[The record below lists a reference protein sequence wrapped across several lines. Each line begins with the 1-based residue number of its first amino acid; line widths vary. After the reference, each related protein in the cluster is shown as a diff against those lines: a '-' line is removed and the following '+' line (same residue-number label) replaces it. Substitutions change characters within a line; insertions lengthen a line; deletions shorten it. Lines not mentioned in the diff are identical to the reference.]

1 MISSQQ
7 IVVTAKHLERNAY
20 LYVRQS
26 TLKQV
31 CENTESTRRQY
42 ALQDRA
48 VSLGWPRER
57 IVVIDEDL
65 GQSGASTADRNGFR
79 RLVSEVSLGHAGIV
93 LGLEVSRLARN
104 CTDWHKLL
112 EICAL
117 SDTLILDEDGLYD
130 PADFNHRLLLGMKGT
145 FSEAELHILR
155 ARLRGGVL
163 NKARRGELRL
173 GLPTGLVYD
182 QEGNVALDPDE
193 QVQRSVR
200 YLFKTFSRTQ
210 SACAT
215 VGVFR
220 RESLLFP
227 HRLRTGARK
236 GQLEWQPLTHSRTCN
251 VLHNPRYAG
260 VFAYGRGEHKR
271 LTDGWQKI
279 RKRPMEEWIS
289 CVLDAHPGYISWE
302 QFLENQQVLRK
313 NALAQGSGKQDGPPR
328 EGPALL
334 QGLVLCGRC
343 GRRMTLRYHDRK
355 GRRVPDYVCL
365 RARIEHGEPVCQV
378 VPGVAAD
385 DMIAAIV
392 EEVVSRQSIDI
403 SLAVQAEL
411 DTREEEADRLRRQHV
426 ERARHETELA
436 RERYMCVD
444 PRNRLV
450 AQSLEQTWNE
460 KLQLQR
466 EAEDQYETARQKK
479 VDGRSEEV
487 HQELEG
493 LLENFPA
500 VWNDPNVENRE
511 RKRIVRLIVED
522 VTLLKNTQQR
532 EIYAHIRFK
541 GGATRTVKLD
551 TPFIIYEQWK
561 TKPHII
567 KEIDRLLDEHTEHEI
582 AAILTDRGILTSH
595 GQPFHTE
602 NVAHIRREYDLEN
615 RIDRLRSR
623 GYLPLV
629 EVAEKL
635 GFSKRA
641 VKRFVDLGEV
651 ETAVVNERNTLMYRP
666 TANLL
671 TRTEAAVV
679 EEIDRLLDD
688 HTDTEIAEILN
699 SRGIT
704 AQFGG
709 PMHTRTV
716 GDLRR
721 KYNLRSRR
729 NRLRA
734 LGFVSRHEIAAELN
748 TSVLQVDRRVK
759 RGEIETVRVS
769 GERSIMYRF
778 HVAQQ
783 LTPDQVNSES
793 EVQYV

>member
-1 MISSQQ
+1 MIPSNQS
-7 IVVTAKHLERNAY
+7 VTAQHLERNAY

-65 GQSGASTADRNGFR
+65 GQSGSTAADRLGFQ

-130 PADFNHRLLLGMKGT
+130 PSDFNHRLLLGMKGT

-173 GLPTGLVYD
+173 GLPTGFVYD
-182 QEGNVALDPDE
+182 PEGNVALDPDE

-200 YLFKTFSRTQ
+200 YLFETFRRTQ

-215 VGVFR
+215 VGAFR

-236 GQLEWQPLTHSRTCN
+236 GQLEWRALTHSRTCYI
-251 VLHNPRYAG
+251 LHNPRYAG
-260 VFAYGRGEHKR
+260 AFAYGRGEHKR
-271 LTDGWQKI
+271 LADGWQRI
-279 RKRPMEEWIS
+279 RKRPMQEWVS

-302 QFLENQQVLRK
+302 QFLQNQQLLRA
-313 NALAQGSGKQDGPPR
+313 NALAQGSSMQDGPPR

-343 GRRMTLRYHDRK
+343 GRKMTLRYHDRK
-355 GRRVPDYVCL
+355 GRRVPDYVCQ
-365 RARIEHGEPVCQV
+365 RSRIEYGEPVCQV
-378 VPGVAAD
+378 VPGAAAD

-411 DTREEEADRLRRQHV
+411 DAREEEADRLRRQRV

-450 AQSLEQTWNE
+450 AQSLEQAWNE

-466 EAEDQYETARQKK
+466 HAEEQYERAQRNQL
-479 VDGRSEEV
+479 DGRSQEV
-487 HQELEG
+487 RQQLDELLNE
-493 LLENFPA
+493 FPA
-500 VWNDPNVENRE
+500 IWNDPNVANRD
-511 RKRIVRLIVED
+511 RKRVVRLIVKD
-522 VTLLKNTQQR
+522 VTLLKDSDQR
-532 EIYAHIRFK
+532 EIHAHIRFS
-541 GGATRTVKLD
+541 GGATRSVKLD
-551 TPFIIYEQWK
+551 TPFIVYERWK
-561 TKPHII
+561 TKPHV
-567 KEIDRLLDEHTEHEI
+567 I
-582 AAILTDRGILTSH
+582 A
-595 GQPFHTE
+595 
-602 NVAHIRREYDLEN
+602 
-615 RIDRLRSR
+615 
-623 GYLPLV
+623 
-629 EVAEKL
+629 
-635 GFSKRA
+635 
-641 VKRFVDLGEV
+641 
-651 ETAVVNERNTLMYRP
+651 
-666 TANLL
+666 
-671 TRTEAAVV
+671 
-679 EEIDRLLDD
+679 EIDRLLDD
-688 HTDTEIAEILN
+688 YTEGKVARLLTERGVTTSHGRPFGTENVAYLRKAHGLRHRKQRLRERGFLPLREIASGL
-699 SRGIT
+699 GIS
-704 AQFGG
+704 
-709 PMHTRTV
+709 MREV
-716 GDLRR
+716 ERR
-721 KYNLRSRR
+721 
-729 NRLRA
+729 
-734 LGFVSRHEIAAELN
+734 AER
-748 TSVLQVDRRVK
+748 D
-759 RGEIETVRVS
+759 EIEVTVVNDHNDLLYRVASDGHAQPADPDARVS
-769 GERSIMYRF
+769 E
-778 HVAQQ
+778 Q
-783 LTPDQVNSES
+783 
-793 EVQYV
+793 EVQYA